1 MNSHSS
7 TVRIILV
14 IWISA
19 LLMNTLFGTALL
31 TSLFTDAEM
40 VEGYALI
47 GFVFATIF
55 TLPLAV
61 ILFMCLRLFV
71 RMEFSGRKLFVLF
84 FLSGN
89 LLAAGSFVIFS
100 FTDFASLMPIW
111 SLFLVAIIS
120 GSLAML
126 IEYQAIVQLR
136 RQDDHTVIQNFLN
149 D

>member
-1 MNSHSS
+1 MNNHSS
-7 TVRIILV
+7 TVKIVLI

-71 RMEFSGRKLFVLF
+71 RMELSGRKLFALF
-84 FLSGN
+84 FLTGN

-100 FTDFASLMPIW
+100 F
-111 SLFLVAIIS
+111 
-120 GSLAML
+120 
-126 IEYQAIVQLR
+126 
-136 RQDDHTVIQNFLN
+136 
-149 D
+149 

>member
-1 MNSHSS
+1 MNNHPAI
-7 TVRIILV
+7 RIILI

-19 LLMNTLFGTALL
+19 LLMNALFGTALL

-71 RMEFSGRKLFVLF
+71 RMDFSGRKLFALF
-84 FLSGN
+84 FLTGN
-89 LLAAGSFVIFS
+89 LLAAGGFVIFS
-100 FTDFASLMPIW
+100 FTEFASVMPLW

-136 RQDDHTVIQNFLN
+136 KQDDHSMIQNFLN

>member
-1 MNSHSS
+1 MNSHPS
-7 TVRIILV
+7 TVKIILI

-61 ILFMCLRLFV
+61 ILFMCLRLLV
-71 RMEFSGRKLFVLF
+71 RMDFSGRKLFVLF
-84 FLSGN
+84 FFTGN
-89 LLAAGSFVIFS
+89 LLTAGCFVIFS
-100 FTDFASLMPIW
+100 FTAFASFMPIW
-111 SLFLVAIIS
+111 SLFLVAMLS

-126 IEYQAIVQLR
+126 IEYEAIVQLR
-136 RQDDHTVIQNFLN
+136 KQDDHSAIQNFLN